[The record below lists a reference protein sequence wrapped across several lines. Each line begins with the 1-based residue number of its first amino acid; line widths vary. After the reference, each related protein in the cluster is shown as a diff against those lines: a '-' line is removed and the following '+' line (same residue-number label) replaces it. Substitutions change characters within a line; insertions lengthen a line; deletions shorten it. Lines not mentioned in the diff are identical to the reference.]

1 MVKTNGSI
9 IVCRYY
15 VTEVSQASMDQL
27 FLKDDNP
34 KKFKGLMPTEKDV
47 IQQLANGLEYI
58 HSMQLVH
65 GDIRPENVLI
75 FVPTNNSPVVVKWA
89 GFALF
94 KQLDKLGG
102 FALTHVKG
110 SLIWMAPEL
119 LEIYLP
125 SIESSIAITAA
136 WKRLQRADVFAAGLT
151 MFYYL
156 TGGFHPFGKR
166 DQIVANIQ
174 RWTEVYLN
182 S

>member
-1 MVKTNGSI
+1 
-9 IVCRYY
+9 
-15 VTEVSQASMDQL
+15 MDQL

-34 KKFKGLMPTEKDV
+34 KKFKGLMPTVKDV
-47 IQQLANGLEYI
+47 ILQLANGLEYI
-58 HSMQLVH
+58 HSLQLVH
-65 GDIRPENVLI
+65 GDIRPENVHL
-75 FVPTNNSPVVVKWA
+75 FVPTNGSAPALVKWA

-102 FALTHVKG
+102 CALTQVKG

-119 LEIYLP
+119 LELYLP
-125 SIESSIAITAA
+125 SIKSSSATAA
-136 WKRLQRADVFAAGLT
+136 VWKRLQRADVFAAGLT

-174 RWTEVYLN
+174 RWTEMHLN